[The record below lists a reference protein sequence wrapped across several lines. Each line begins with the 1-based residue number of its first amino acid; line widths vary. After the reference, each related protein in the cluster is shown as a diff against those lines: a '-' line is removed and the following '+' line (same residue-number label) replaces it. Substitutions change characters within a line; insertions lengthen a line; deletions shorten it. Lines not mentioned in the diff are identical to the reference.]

1 MRSNHPHL
9 GFVKQNPI
17 WVLRSKIP
25 SSIYRKIQAR
35 TCNAPLQGVS
45 RPTIKRGRNQ
55 GVGWMTWWPW
65 RGPPT
70 RSHPELGREKPQRPW
85 YCVLRRGRVGRRQV
99 FQPTHLTN
107 DKTSRSRYQ
116 IPLKTTNA
124 GWSSPVAR
132 QAHNLK
138 VIGSN
143 PIPATKFNGVKS
155 QTWRRSA
162 FWAPCAEPMSSQQR
176 AMAARREQAHH
187 GS

>member
-143 PIPATKFNGVKS
+143 PIPATKIDPVD
-155 QTWRRSA
+155 
-162 FWAPCAEPMSSQQR
+162 
-176 AMAARREQAHH
+176 QALTPRLP
-187 GS
+187 GFFVWQ